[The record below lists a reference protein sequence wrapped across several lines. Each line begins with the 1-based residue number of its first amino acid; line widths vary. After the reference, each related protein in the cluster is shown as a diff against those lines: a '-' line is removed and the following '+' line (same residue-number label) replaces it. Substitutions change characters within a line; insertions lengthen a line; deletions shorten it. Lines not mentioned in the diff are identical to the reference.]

1 MKKERRFQGRMGD
14 EYDFIRRVI
23 PHFDALQAQVG
34 AAIAR
39 MKTPNPKLLE
49 IGCGDGITTSA
60 ILKAR
65 PDATVVALDHEP
77 KMIAQAQKK
86 LCAHLRTGRCQVESA
101 DALAFVSHLPSR
113 SVDAVASAMTLHNL
127 TSAYRHKL
135 HRQIYRVLTP
145 GGIFINADKYAPQN
159 DADRFAAL
167 DLALRRFFGTFIP
180 LRKYGLLEE
189 WVLHNVADQGP
200 ERAMKQK
207 DTTDEL
213 RRLGFVRISL
223 GHRHNMEA
231 VLIATKP

>member
-1 MKKERRFQGRMGD
+1 MSTDKRFHGRIGD
-14 EYDFIRRVI
+14 EYDFIRQVI
-23 PHFDALQAQVG
+23 PHFDELQAQVG
-34 AAIAR
+34 SAIAR
-39 MKTPNPKLLE
+39 LKKPTPQILE

-77 KMIAQAQKK
+77 KMIAQAQKM
-86 LCAHLRTGRCQVESA
+86 LRVQLRAGRCQLELA

-127 TSAYRHKL
+127 TSAYRRKL
-135 HRQIYRVLTP
+135 HRQIYRVLAP
-145 GGIFINADKYAPQN
+145 GGIFVNADKYAPQN
-159 DADRFAAL
+159 DAERFAAL
-167 DLALRRFFGTFIP
+167 DLALRRFFDVFLP

-207 DTTDEL
+207 DATEEL
-213 RRLGFVRISL
+213 RRLGFARITL
-223 GHRHNMEA
+223 GRRRNMES
-231 VLIATKP
+231 VLVATKR